1 MDKLSSPSPL
11 SSSLPSYSTLPS
23 SSIPFIR
30 TPFNY
35 DTDSVSL
42 HTGLS
47 CPDPTLAQQSFKD
60 ECDINTIMRR
70 FGQGAELPDNFRSPQ
85 YGDFDQ
91 VADYQTALNAVRQA
105 DEAFMSM
112 PAELRARF
120 HNQPQELLDFL
131 ADGTNQAEARKL
143 GLLQPLP
150 EAAAAPL
157 PPST

>member
-1 MDKLSSPSPL
+1 MDKLIPSPL
-11 SSSLPSYSTLPS
+11 STSLPVYSSPPS
-23 SSIPFIR
+23 TSIPFIR

-42 HTGLS
+42 STGLS

-70 FGQGAELPDNFRSPQ
+70 FGQGAELPENFRSPQ

-105 DEAFMSM
+105 DEAFMAM
-112 PAELRARF
+112 PADLRARF

-131 ADGTNQAEARKL
+131 ADGTNKAEAIKL
-143 GLLQPLP
+143 GLIPRPEPAP
-150 EAAAAPL
+150 EAPKAP
-157 PPST
+157 